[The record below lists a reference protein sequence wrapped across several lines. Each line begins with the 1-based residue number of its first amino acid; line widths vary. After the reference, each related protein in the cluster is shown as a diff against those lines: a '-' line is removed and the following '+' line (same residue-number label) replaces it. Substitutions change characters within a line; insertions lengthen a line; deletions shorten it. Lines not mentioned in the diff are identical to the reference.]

1 MKLRLL
7 TLLFVLSG
15 CASAELIKTSV
26 EPRGGTVR
34 YSNAANVRRE
44 SREMAMNHINN
55 HCKGGPIKFVSE
67 EFKSEELPVQSDGE
81 PLMPERAKEE
91 APNMYITF
99 ICE

>member
-1 MKLRLL
+1 MKI
-7 TLLFVLSG
+7 LFLFLFLSG
-15 CASAELIKTSV
+15 CASAELIKSSV

-34 YSNAANVRRE
+34 YSNSPDVRRK
-44 SREMAMNHINN
+44 SREIAMSHIEK
-55 HCKGGPIKFVSE
+55 HCNGGPIKFVSE
-67 EFKSEELPVQSDGE
+67 EFKSEELPVESDGS